1 VVAEGVWW
9 WVRVAN
15 GIEVT
20 AGRLLIASYQDCGYR
35 AGVEYFAPRDAASAI
50 ELERFSEEVEKAIEY
65 LERNGYMVDVGRRL
79 NTEEGSFYQITP
91 RGLDWLG
98 VGP

>member
-1 VVAEGVWW
+1 MS
-9 WVRVAN
+9 VAN

-20 AGRLLIASYQDCGYR
+20 AGRLLIAAYQDRGYWG
-35 AGVEYFAPRDAASAI
+35 GVEYFNPRDAAPGI
-50 ELERFSEEVEKAIEY
+50 GLERFSLEVDQALEY

-98 VGP
+98 VGT

>member
-1 VVAEGVWW
+1 VSVINGV
-9 WVRVAN
+9 
-15 GIEVT
+15 GVT
-20 AGRLLIASYQDCGYR
+20 AGRLLIAAYQDRGYR
-35 AGVEYFAPRDAASAI
+35 AGVEYFAPRDAAPGIGLA
-50 ELERFSEEVEKAIEY
+50 RFSEEVDQALEY

-98 VGP
+98 LGT